1 MTLSTAQL
9 RKAWAPAKKNR
20 GSTFIP
26 AYRALDDVL
35 RRWHFDGGI
44 GDTGAYNPRPITGGT
59 DWSLHAFGPGDRFT
73 FWFGPTV
80 TTALAVDIDWQNN
93 PYGPRLVTN
102 MPRGMVDEIKAI
114 RTNNGKQVWG
124 WGGDYSKNKDAM
136 HFEIVCTP
144 ADLATGIR
152 ANAPGPAPA
161 PPSSP
166 LAQLRMAI
174 NYAKLGFHDIGAS
187 QENTAR
193 PGRREAIQ
201 LAQTGLNRWADQFA
215 AMTGQANP
223 PDIAVTGEF
232 DQPTRDAVNALQRIL
247 NIRELGTI
255 GPATWAAL
263 YPG

>member
-1 MTLSTAQL
+1 MALTTAQL

-20 GSTFIP
+20 GATFIP
-26 AYRALDDVL
+26 AYKALDDVL

-73 FWFGPTV
+73 FWFGPTI

-124 WGGDYSKNKDAM
+124 WGGDYKKNKDAM

-152 ANAPGPAPA
+152 SRAPGPAPA
-161 PPSSP
+161 PPASP

-174 NYAKLGFHDIGAS
+174 NFAKLGFHDIGHPD
-187 QENTAR
+187 ENVNR
-193 PGRREAIQ
+193 EGRADAIRI
-201 LAQTGLNRWADQFA
+201 AQTLLNRWADRFA
-215 AMTGQANP
+215 AQARQPNP
-223 PDIAVTGEF
+223 PDLVVNGEW
-232 DQPTRDAVNALQRIL
+232 DEPTRRAVAAVQQLTGRNEYGIL
-247 NIRELGTI
+247 GLKTWETI
-255 GPATWAAL
+255 DT
-263 YPG
+263 